1 MSVSGTLRRTA
12 RYLSTQFARLRG
24 VRRVRLYCVG
34 TAKSGTHSIAAMFG
48 GSVRARHEADNRRDI
63 REILEVAA
71 GRVDRDRMKRYVRR
85 RDRRLYLDIDSSQVN
100 FFMLDA
106 LLTEFPGARF
116 LLTIRDPYSWLD
128 SIINDSLRRPS
139 NRSWTD
145 FRNFCF
151 RSDIFSH
158 PPEELALAEH
168 GLYTLDGYLSYWAA
182 HNQKVLS
189 DVPEDR
195 LLTVRTDRITDRV
208 HEIAEFAGLPPAVI
222 ELEKSHAFR
231 NPRKFGLLF
240 QVDRDHLEKRVR
252 HHCRPLMERF
262 FPEVRSM
269 EDSSVRQ

>member
-158 PPEELALAEH
+158 PPPDH
-168 GLYTLDGYLSYWAA
+168 GPGA
-182 HNQKVLS
+182 
-189 DVPEDR
+189 
-195 LLTVRTDRITDRV
+195 
-208 HEIAEFAGLPPAVI
+208 
-222 ELEKSHAFR
+222 
-231 NPRKFGLLF
+231 
-240 QVDRDHLEKRVR
+240 RDSRVR
-252 HHCRPLMERF
+252 RPAPGGHRAGKVPRLQEP
-262 FPEVRSM
+262 PEVRAPVPGRSRPPG
-269 EDSSVRQ
+269 EAGAAPLPAADGTLLPGSEEHGGLFRQAVNGGAVSNAATARHGGCASG